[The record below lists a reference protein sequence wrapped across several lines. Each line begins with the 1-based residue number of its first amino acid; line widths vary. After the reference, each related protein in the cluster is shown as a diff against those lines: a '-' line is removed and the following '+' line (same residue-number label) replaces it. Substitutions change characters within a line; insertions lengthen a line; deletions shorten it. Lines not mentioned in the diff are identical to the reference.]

1 MLNLAIIGSGYV
13 GLVTGT
19 CFAEMG
25 NKVICVDNDELKISN
40 LTNGII
46 PIWEPGLEPMI
57 SRNLKEGRIS
67 FTTDIKN
74 AVLNSEVIF
83 IAVGTPQTEDGSANL
98 QYVLKV
104 AADIASEMNGYKIIV
119 LKSTV
124 PVGTS
129 DKVET
134 LITNILKNRGI
145 HTSFDI
151 VSNPEFLKEGAA
163 IDDFMK
169 PDRIIIGSNS
179 GRAISVMKELYSP
192 FNVKTDRIIVMSRR
206 SSEMTKYA
214 ANAMLATKISFINE
228 IALLCEYY
236 KADISEVR
244 QGIGSDNR
252 IGYKFLYPG
261 VGYGGSCFPKDV
273 KALIQ
278 MAKDKGIDPEI
289 LMAVEKRNSE
299 QKKLLYYKV
308 IKQFGENLSGLT
320 FGIWGLS
327 FKPQTDDM
335 REAPSIIIIQNL
347 LNSGA
352 KIKAYD
358 PVAISE
364 AQKYLPPSK
373 QLIYV
378 YDQYEAI
385 EDVDAFLL
393 ITEWFQFRNPD
404 FSRIK
409 KLMKQSI
416 IFDGRNQ
423 YNPEH
428 IRNMG
433 FVYYGIGRI

>member
-1 MLNLAIIGSGYV
+1 LNLAIVGSGYV
-13 GLVTGT
+13 GLVTGA

-25 NKVICVDNDELKISN
+25 NKVICVDNDDLKISN
-40 LTNGII
+40 LKNGII
-46 PIWEPGLEPMI
+46 PIWEPGLELMI
-57 SRNLKEGRIS
+57 SRNLNEKRIC
-67 FTTDIKN
+67 FTTDLGN
-74 AVLNSEVIF
+74 AVYNSEIIF
-83 IAVGTPQTEDGSANL
+83 IAVGTPQNEDGSADL

-104 AADIASEMNGYKIIV
+104 AEDIASNINEYKIIV

-134 LITNILKNRGI
+134 LISNIIKNRGI
-145 HTSFDI
+145 QIAFDI

-163 IDDFMK
+163 IEDFMK

-179 GRAISVMKELYSP
+179 ETAISLMKKLYSP
-192 FNVKTDRIIVMSRR
+192 FNVKSDRIIVMTPR

-278 MAKDKGIDPEI
+278 MAKDKGINPEI
-289 LMAVEKRNSE
+289 LIAVEKRNSE
-299 QKKLLYYKV
+299 QKKFLYYK
-308 IKQFGENLSGLT
+308 IIEQFGEDLHGFT

-335 REAPSIIIIQNL
+335 REAPSIVIIKHL

-358 PVAISE
+358 PVAIFE
-364 AQKYLPPSK
+364 AQKYLPPSE

-385 EDVDAFLL
+385 EDVDALLL

-404 FSRIK
+404 FYQIK
-409 KLMKQSI
+409 KLMKQAV

-423 YNPEH
+423 YNPEQ
-428 IRNMG
+428 IRNIG
-433 FVYYGIGRI
+433 FIYYGIGRL